1 MNEGIKKK
9 QEAIKKREDAENKK
23 NADAEAKHLK
33 H

>member
-23 NADAEAKHLK
+23 NADA
-33 H
+33 